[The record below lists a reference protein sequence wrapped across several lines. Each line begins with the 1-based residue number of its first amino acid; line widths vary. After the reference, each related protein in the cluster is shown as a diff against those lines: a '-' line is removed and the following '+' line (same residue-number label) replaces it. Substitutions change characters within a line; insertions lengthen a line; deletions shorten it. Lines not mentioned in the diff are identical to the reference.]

1 MRRVR
6 PVPLVLLLG
15 ALALTG
21 CGGREVRLPP
31 GPSPSNP
38 LTSSPTPTGGPTPSP
53 SASLAPAP
61 RADLQLPRDA
71 PTVLAERVDV
81 ADLAETGY
89 AMLLPPGAGLLQART
104 TEGTPARIALA
115 WYRGEDPFARQS
127 GLVIWQRFPDPPPWR
142 AVFAFTDRPG
152 DQVLGIA
159 LEQEDLTGDAV
170 PDLLVRE
177 DTGGTG
183 ACARWRVV
191 VSLAG
196 GAEEAWRHEA
206 CDTSVDV
213 SRGRLV
219 LREAIYGPEDPH
231 CCPSALRLRTLAFD
245 GTTFV
250 EVRTRTV
257 DIEV

>member
-1 MRRVR
+1 MRLVP

-15 ALALTG
+15 ALALTA
-21 CGGREVRLPP
+21 CGGREVALP
-31 GPSPSNP
+31 PSPSP
-38 LTSSPTPTGGPTPSP
+38 SAPVTSPPVPTDTPTPSP
-53 SASLAPAP
+53 SPSLSPAP

-81 ADLAETGY
+81 ADLARAGY
-89 AMLLPPGAGLLQART
+89 APLLPPGASVLQAGT
-104 TEGTPARIALA
+104 TEGPPARIALA

-127 GLVIWQRFPDPPPWR
+127 GLVIWQRFPDAPPWR
-142 AVFAFTDRPG
+142 VVFAFTDRPAE
-152 DQVLGIA
+152 QVLGVA

-191 VSLAG
+191 VSLPD
-196 GAEEAWRHEA
+196 GAEEVWRHEA
-206 CDTSVDV
+206 CDTSVHV
-213 SRGRLV
+213 SRGRLI
-219 LREAIYGPEDPH
+219 LREAIYAPEDPH
-231 CCPSALRLRTLAFD
+231 CCPSSMRLRTLAFD
-245 GTTFV
+245 GATFV
-250 EVRTRTV
+250 EVRTRTI